1 MRILEQGTLA
11 GVTGGTILSA
21 VSSSPIAIHQD
32 NLLLNNAML
41 WASVEGD
48 TGRTGGS
55 VAVFW
60 KGSPER
66 AGTSYAT
73 TANPEI
79 LKSGTSI
86 GGGTSNGI
94 YLRTFTPGMPFIRLG
109 ALVSAAGSTQHGSA
123 ATNTTSVKWAVAV
136 S

>member
-1 MRILEQGTLA
+1 MRILQQGVLSN
-11 GVTGGTILSA
+11 VTGGTILST
-21 VSSSPIAIHQD
+21 VSSSSIAIHQD

-41 WASVEGD
+41 WASIEGD

-60 KGSPER
+60 KGHYER

-73 TANPEI
+73 LANPEI
-79 LKSGTSI
+79 LKSGTST
-86 GGGTSNGI
+86 GGGASNGT
-94 YLRTFTPGMPFIRLG
+94 YLRAFTPGMPFIRLG

-123 ATNTTSVKWAVAV
+123 ATSSTLIKWALAV